1 MENRISTEE
10 AQIFLTE
17 YYKRYD
23 IFSQKD
29 DWELL
34 KKYKNFKGLTCRDF
48 TLKTQDKTKPINCIV
63 VYDNRT
69 TFIQVIEDQNYEY
82 FVKQAANSP
91 VFYYVPTIC
100 NDGLVF
106 YFETV
111 AQIDRFGTP
120 AAPEDNAKFKEMLHG
135 KLAGL
140 LGNANVF
147 SLSNGLFFSFPLTE
161 MEHVIAVLEKNY
173 CKYNMELFDYL
184 DQEKYQPIYPDV
196 DIVAHRFPDDLKK
209 SPEEVIN
216 TFLEICSL
224 TTEWTSKEYA
234 RVKNL
239 IKHIKINDEFI
250 ACLNIVNGWDC
261 ANDGKLQ
268 DIFNNEIIRRKNMEF
283 VHDIWV
289 KKKKPG
295 LKQQLD
301 KNIEQPDDLFIEDN
315 KELPPVK

>member
-23 IFSQKD
+23 ICSEPE

-48 TLKTQDKTKPINCIV
+48 LLKPSISPKIIKCIV

-69 TFIQVIEDQNYEY
+69 TSIQIIEDENYEY

-91 VFYYVPTIC
+91 VFYYVPVIC

-111 AQIDRFGTP
+111 AQIDKFGAP
-120 AAPEDNAKFKEMLHG
+120 ASPVDNAKFKDMLHN

-140 LGNANVF
+140 LGNGNVF
-147 SLSNGLFFSFPLTE
+147 SLSHGLFFSFPLSE
-161 MEHVIAVLEKNY
+161 MEYVISVLEKNY

-196 DIVAHRFPDDLKK
+196 DIATHRFPEDLAKN
-209 SPEEVIN
+209 PEQVIH

-224 TTEWTSKEYA
+224 TKEWTSKEYA
-234 RVKNL
+234 RIKQLMKN
-239 IKHIKINDEFI
+239 IKNNDEFI

-261 ANDGKLQ
+261 GNDGKLQ
-268 DIFNNEIIRRKNMEF
+268 DIFNNEIIRRKNMEI

-289 KKKKPG
+289 KKKPPTIRKPVEDENANVMFI
-295 LKQQLD
+295 Q
-301 KNIEQPDDLFIEDN
+301 DDAD
-315 KELPPVK
+315 LPPIKD